1 MGQYF
6 LTKGTNII
14 GKEGVAN
21 LKNCAEKKSLFYI
34 NELHST
40 KFILICYANYRGV
53 IHSIYRAKPPPLF
66 FQFSVMPRNSEQ
78 NLRFCKTVIN

>member
-21 LKNCAEKKSLFYI
+21 LKNRTEKNHCFTYM
-34 NELHST
+34 ELHST
-40 KFILICYANYRGV
+40 KFILIC
-53 IHSIYRAKPPPLF
+53 
-66 FQFSVMPRNSEQ
+66 
-78 NLRFCKTVIN
+78 

>member
-21 LKNCAEKKSLFYI
+21 LKNCAEKKIFV
-34 NELHST
+34 LH
-40 KFILICYANYRGV
+40 K
-53 IHSIYRAKPPPLF
+53 
-66 FQFSVMPRNSEQ
+66 
-78 NLRFCKTVIN
+78 